1 MESTGKQD
9 SPNIQ
14 NYKWRDFGKIE
25 RGKALVDYLN
35 GREWNH
41 GSYCH
46 YTNLKSIDSIL
57 ESKTFRIS
65 NVLRFNDI
73 KDRNQFSPNQH
84 LFYSLCF
91 STGINENL
99 SLWYMYAGMDGRGGR
114 FVFTSSQ
121 IKRLLKN
128 AIYTLCETDKE
139 NKDGENSILL
149 VKDQS
154 AKISFVDVIYQ
165 HEKGNEIQ
173 LKYNTMTN
181 YGLSKAEYKKAK
193 GELFGREKG
202 IAWYYEKETRLI
214 VEIIGDAAKSIDPAK
229 HYFVEMTIPDDVYKA
244 MKISLAPEISERD
257 ISKILNDY
265 ESIRK
270 FVQST
275 SKLSFSE
282 YSGSIEMNLCA
293 KCNNSTNNT

>member
-25 RGKALVDYLN
+25 KGKALVDYLN

-46 YTNLKSIDSIL
+46 YTKLDSINIIL
-57 ESKTFRIS
+57 GSRTFRIS
-65 NVLRFNDI
+65 NITRFNDI
-73 KDRNQFSPNQH
+73 KDQEQFLPNQKR
-84 LFYSLCF
+84 FYSMCF
-91 STGINENL
+91 STGVNENL
-99 SLWYMYAGMDGRGGR
+99 ALWYMYAGMDGRGGR
-114 FVFTSSQ
+114 FMFTSRQ
-121 IKRLLKN
+121 IKRMLKN
-128 AIYTLCETDKE
+128 AVYTLCETDKD
-139 NKDGENSILL
+139 NKEKNNPVLL
-149 VKDQS
+149 VEGES
-154 AKISFVDVIYQ
+154 MRVTFGDVIYR
-165 HEKGNEIQ
+165 HEKGDKVE

-193 GELFGREKG
+193 AELFGREKG

-265 ESIRK
+265 ENIRK

-293 KCNNSTNNT
+293 KCNNSTNNK